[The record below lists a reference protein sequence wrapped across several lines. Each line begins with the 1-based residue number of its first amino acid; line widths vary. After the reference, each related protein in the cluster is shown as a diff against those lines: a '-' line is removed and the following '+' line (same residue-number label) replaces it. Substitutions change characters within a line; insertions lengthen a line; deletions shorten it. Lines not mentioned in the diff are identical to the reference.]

1 MTRLRKMML
10 EEIQRRNYSQHI
22 TCYYISHSLGDL
34 PHRCLLPFNLHR
46 ARVRRNHGRLRS
58 NGLIEFAQ
66 RSMPSSTA
74 SQNARPIKH

>member
-10 EEIQRRNYSQHI
+10 EEIQRRNYSQHT
-22 TCYYISHSLGDL
+22 TCYYIRTVSGTFHTA
-34 PHRCLLPFNLHR
+34 LLPLNLHR

-58 NGLIEFAQ
+58 NGLTEFAQ
-66 RSMPSSTA
+66 TSMPSSTA